1 MNKRRSALA
10 NRPRKDHLDG
20 KIYNA
25 RYENNSMTRPPRI
38 GSSSR
43 NAIVSLPSW
52 AVAIGAVVAG
62 ALGLAVFLA
71 SASLILMLAPVI
83 VGAAFY
89 IRWRVRRAFRK
100 MAEQQRDFS
109 ARNNPDII
117 DGDYRIIDEAQDRF
131 RR

>member
-1 MNKRRSALA
+1 MRQ
-10 NRPRKDHLDG
+10 
-20 KIYNA
+20 
-25 RYENNSMTRPPRI
+25 PRI
-38 GSSSR
+38 GYSSR
-43 NAIVSLPSW
+43 NAIVGVPSW

-71 SASLILMLAPVI
+71 SASLILMLTPVI
-83 VGAAFY
+83 IGAAFY

-100 MAEQQRDFS
+100 MAEEQRDFE

-117 DGDYRIIDEAQDRF
+117 DGDYRVVEERNDRF

>member
-1 MNKRRSALA
+1 
-10 NRPRKDHLDG
+10 
-20 KIYNA
+20 
-25 RYENNSMTRPPRI
+25 MTRSPRL
-38 GSSSR
+38 GYSSR
-43 NAIVSLPSW
+43 SELVRVPSW

-62 ALGLAVFLA
+62 ALGVAVFLA

-83 VGAAFY
+83 IGAAFY

-100 MAEQQRDFS
+100 MAEQQRDFE

-117 DGDYRIIDEAQDRF
+117 DGDYRVVDEPSDRF

>member
-1 MNKRRSALA
+1 
-10 NRPRKDHLDG
+10 
-20 KIYNA
+20 
-25 RYENNSMTRPPRI
+25 MTRPPRI
-38 GSSSR
+38 GSTSR
-43 NAIVSLPSW
+43 SAIVSVPNW

-100 MAEQQRDFS
+100 MAEQQRDFE

-117 DGDYRIIDEAQDRF
+117 DGDYRVVDEPRDRF
-131 RR
+131 RN

>member
-1 MNKRRSALA
+1 
-10 NRPRKDHLDG
+10 
-20 KIYNA
+20 
-25 RYENNSMTRPPRI
+25 MTRPPRI

-109 ARNNPDII
+109 EPKNPDII